1 MSEFDLKRF
10 DKYRE
15 CNRLEVKKANKGL
28 PVSLWDTYSSFA
40 NCNGGMI
47 ILGVKELED
56 GSWRTTH
63 LQDES
68 RLIKDFWDT
77 INNRNKVNVNLLT
90 EKNIETYNVNGDVI
104 IVISVPKA
112 SREFKPIYINDNLFG
127 GTFRRDHEGDYHCSE
142 AEVRGMLRDQ
152 AERSVD
158 NKVLDNMDIGVLYSG
173 TIKSFRTRHRA
184 VKESHVWHG
193 L

>member
-15 CNRLEVKKANKGL
+15 GNRLEVKKANKGL

-90 EKNIETYNVNGDVI
+90 EKNIETYNVNGDSSFYV
-104 IVISVPKA
+104 
-112 SREFKPIYINDNLFG
+112 NTLF
-127 GTFRRDHEGDYHCSE
+127 S
-142 AEVRGMLRDQ
+142 
-152 AERSVD
+152 
-158 NKVLDNMDIGVLYSG
+158 
-173 TIKSFRTRHRA
+173 
-184 VKESHVWHG
+184 
-193 L
+193 